1 MTGSGNDRRGFM
13 KGAAVTAAAVGAGA
27 LAPGAAEAAQ
37 PGPGIGDLGALLGGM
52 IPVGVDIP
60 CSCYAANVPLKLNI
74 MNIVSLDFKGG
85 INVCVRT
92 SKVDGIILEIQGHR
106 VECDLNP
113 TTPNSGT
120 IIVITMSNVTLTPL
134 SVITSAGLALL
145 HLSLTI
151 STIDKAT
158 GVETVIASTDPSKY
172 ATLMSA
178 DMSGNQAPVKQFP
191 PVNQNYVLKEPVQ
204 LYKPGTTAAE
214 GDPIGVLE
222 GFGVIVNQS
231 AT

>member
-1 MTGSGNDRRGFM
+1 MTGSGSDRRGFM

-37 PGPGIGDLGALLGGM
+37 PDPGIGDLGALLGGLP
-52 IPVGVDIP
+52 PVGVDIP

-106 VECDLNP
+106 VEADLNP
-113 TTPNSGT
+113 TQPNSGT

-145 HLSLTI
+145 KLSLTI
-151 STIDKAT
+151 STVDKAT

-172 ATLMSA
+172 AELVSTDA
-178 DMSGNQAPVKQFP
+178 AGNEAPVKAFP
-191 PVNQNYVLKEPVQ
+191 PVNQNYALKEAVQ

-214 GDPIGVLE
+214 GEPIGVLE
-222 GFGVIVNQS
+222 GFGVVVNH
-231 AT
+231 A